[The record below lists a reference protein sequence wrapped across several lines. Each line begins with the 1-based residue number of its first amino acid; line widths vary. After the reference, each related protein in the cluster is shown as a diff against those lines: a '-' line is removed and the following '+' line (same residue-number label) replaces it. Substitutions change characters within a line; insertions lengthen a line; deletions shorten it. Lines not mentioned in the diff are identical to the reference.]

1 MNLRNIH
8 GNKSAYLTILE
19 KGCEVYTADQI
30 PNIGR
35 ILKNTR
41 EDVDLTQLKV
51 MELTG
56 IHHKTLSGYENGVA
70 EPDLQALAT
79 LCRLYRLSMDVVLG
93 LKPTPDALTLSKQ
106 EKALIGQYRKLP
118 AEGQKA
124 LSVLLHSM
132 DVTHPS

>member
-1 MNLRNIH
+1 M
-8 GNKSAYLTILE
+8 
-19 KGCEVYTADQI
+19 DQI

-41 EDVDLTQLKV
+41 EDLDLTQLKV

-79 LCRLYRLSMDVVLG
+79 LCRLYRLSMDTVLG
-93 LKPTPDALTLSKQ
+93 LRPAPDALVLTRS
-106 EKALIGQYRKLP
+106 EKELVALYRKLP
-118 AEGQKA
+118 AEGRKGLTA
-124 LSVLLHSM
+124 LLRSM
-132 DVTHPS
+132 ETE